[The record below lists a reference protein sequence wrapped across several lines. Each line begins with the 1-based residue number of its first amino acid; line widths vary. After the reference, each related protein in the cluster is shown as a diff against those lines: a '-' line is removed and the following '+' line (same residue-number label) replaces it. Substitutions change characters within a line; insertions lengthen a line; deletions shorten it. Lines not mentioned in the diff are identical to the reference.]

1 MCADVPVPSGVSA
14 EQPDSADFF
23 GRGEQGFASQ
33 SFRLSFDLFEGD
45 TSFRPIDF
53 RIRFTPEFN
62 LNFLQTRER
71 GLVNIDV
78 RDGTNRFD
86 YSRRPA
92 GRICRGQD
100 PRLKSEF

>member
-1 MCADVPVPSGVSA
+1 MQRWFFNFTGTSITGLDVRRLPVPSGVSA
-14 EQPDSADFF
+14 EQGGSTDFF

-78 RDGTNRFD
+78 RERHQ
-86 YSRRPA
+86 PV
-92 GRICRGQD
+92 
-100 PRLKSEF
+100 